1 MKKQTEEQIRA
12 INGAIE
18 QASRELKRCKQ
29 TCRANGSPLR
39 SITYRMNDDGT
50 DKLRVGY
57 KRTKRTTQT

>member
-29 TCRANGSPLR
+29 TCRANGSQIR
-39 SITYRMNDDGT
+39 SITFRVMDDGNT
-50 DKLRVGY
+50 KLHVTY
-57 KRTKRTTQT
+57 KRK

>member
-1 MKKQTEEQIRA
+1 MTKQTEERIIA

-39 SITYRMNDDGT
+39 SITFRVMDDGNT
-50 DKLRVGY
+50 KLHVTY
-57 KRTKRTTQT
+57 KRK